1 MPSITVN
8 LSDPGGRR
16 YLKLGME
23 VEVNADVSA
32 EIKAQ
37 GARIRDAI
45 IMLLAGKTFNDIST
59 PDGKVLLKA
68 EVAAPAQPDSWG
80 ATRDSGLFYGF
91 CCGINPVDQGR
102 AATPRKIC
110 STRYYVMSQDDQEAL
125 AAQWAAQLEDE
136 ADNADAD
143 GGGAAAADAEAADD
157 KSCGAPR
164 LWMTTLLPPSGPKL
178 WPRMR
183 RIRGRPPSAA
193 RVPVPAAEP
202 FSSPTTDA
210 QFKDMTEMS
219 RQPRDN
225 KLKRE
230 LDFILD
236 IPLDVSAELGRTR
249 LLINELL
256 QLGQGS
262 VVELNKLAGE
272 PLEVYVNGKLVAR
285 GEAVVINEKF
295 GVRLTDI
302 ISPIE
307 RVKQL
312 G

>member
-1 MPSITVN
+1 MSQEDQDA
-8 LSDPGGRR
+8 LAAQWEAELAKESDAAGDSGGT
-16 YLKLGME
+16 
-23 VEVNADVSA
+23 A
-32 EIKAQ
+32 EA
-37 GARIRDAI
+37 
-45 IMLLAGKTFNDIST
+45 
-59 PDGKVLLKA
+59 
-68 EVAAPAQPDSWG
+68 AAP
-80 ATRDSGLFYGF
+80 T
-91 CCGINPVDQGR
+91 
-102 AATPRKIC
+102 ATPPAG
-110 STRYYVMSQDDQEAL
+110 DDAQRQADEAL
-125 AAQWAAQLEDE
+125 AAQWAASMAKEESSPGHQSF
-136 ADNADAD
+136 
-143 GGGAAAADAEAADD
+143 GGAGAGMGGHATEAH
-157 KSCGAPR
+157 
-164 LWMTTLLPPSGPKL
+164 
-178 WPRMR
+178 
-183 RIRGRPPSAA
+183 
-193 RVPVPAAEP
+193 
-202 FSSPTTDA
+202 
-210 QFKDMTEMS
+210 FKDMTEMA
-219 RQPRDN
+219 RQPADN

>member
-1 MPSITVN
+1 MSNDTMDQDEMDRQLNPMSGGAEDDM
-8 LSDPGGRR
+8 LSSLGEDD
-16 YLKLGME
+16 KL
-23 VEVNADVSA
+23 AA
-32 EIKAQ
+32 EWEA
-37 GARIRDAI
+37 A
-45 IMLLAGKTFNDIST
+45 LAGGDAQSSSEKKGGQND
-59 PDGKVLLKA
+59 DKLAA
-68 EVAAPAQPDSWG
+68 EWAA
-80 ATRDSGLFYGF
+80 
-91 CCGINPVDQGR
+91 
-102 AATPRKIC
+102 
-110 STRYYVMSQDDQEAL
+110 AL
-125 AAQWAAQLEDE
+125 AGDE
-136 ADNADAD
+136 QRAVEEEREKKLVPQALDA
-143 GGGAAAADAEAADD
+143 
-157 KSCGAPR
+157 R
-164 LWMTTLLPPSGPKL
+164 
-178 WPRMR
+178 
-183 RIRGRPPSAA
+183 
-193 RVPVPAAEP
+193 
-202 FSSPTTDA
+202 
-210 QFKDMTEMS
+210 FKDMTEAYKA
-219 RQPRDN
+219 PRPDGER
-225 KLKRE
+225 RE

>member
-1 MPSITVN
+1 
-8 LSDPGGRR
+8 
-16 YLKLGME
+16 
-23 VEVNADVSA
+23 
-32 EIKAQ
+32 
-37 GARIRDAI
+37 
-45 IMLLAGKTFNDIST
+45 
-59 PDGKVLLKA
+59 
-68 EVAAPAQPDSWG
+68 
-80 ATRDSGLFYGF
+80 
-91 CCGINPVDQGR
+91 
-102 AATPRKIC
+102 
-110 STRYYVMSQDDQEAL
+110 MSQEDQDKL
-125 AAQWAAQLEDE
+125 AAQWAEELNIDE
-136 ADNADAD
+136 SNIPDPFASAS
-143 GGGAAAADAEAADD
+143 GAPDAEGNGEDPLAAEL
-157 KSCGAPR
+157 AA
-164 LWMTTLLPPSGPKL
+164 TLAAEEGHRDPATFG
-178 WPRMR
+178 
-183 RIRGRPPSAA
+183 SAA
-193 RVPVPAAEP
+193 SGAGTKETGGSFGSQA
-202 FSSPTTDA
+202 TDA
-210 QFKDMTEMS
+210 RFQDMTEMAK
-219 RQPRDN
+219 QPRD
-225 KLKRE
+225 KDLKRE